1 MKKLWNLIF
10 CGVLVFAASPA
21 FAADLSL
28 GLGALPTTTTSVGA
42 LTIGATLVP
51 ASETSTGAPL
61 APGIQVSASQTYTYT
76 SKCSYGGRYA
86 TWYTCTRTGTLSQ
99 SQIYRPFYL
108 TNPLNL
114 TVTFHNYNSP
124 ETLTSAPVLP
134 QTGGFD
140 YTDYTVTLEDQ
151 NGGIIWPNSGTIST
165 YNLNKNSTQYKVVFN
180 TTSKKLGFN
189 AEGLTITLK

>member
-1 MKKLWNLIF
+1 
-10 CGVLVFAASPA
+10 
-21 FAADLSL
+21 
-28 GLGALPTTTTSVGA
+28 
-42 LTIGATLVP
+42 
-51 ASETSTGAPL
+51 
-61 APGIQVSASQTYTYT
+61 
-76 SKCSYGGRYA
+76 
-86 TWYTCTRTGTLSQ
+86 
-99 SQIYRPFYL
+99 
-108 TNPLNL
+108 
-114 TVTFHNYNSP
+114 
-124 ETLTSAPVLP
+124 VLP